1 MFSLRT
7 LVAASICAAAFAACG
22 GGGGS
27 SPTPV
32 TGGGGT
38 GATATPSPSPAPS
51 SSPAFTASY
60 ASQPALDGG
69 TVQFSCGCASTAGT
83 ANVGADGSLA
93 ITQNSTGLPSGT
105 YTIVSGRN
113 YVIIG
118 QAASSHLQ
126 YWTLTN
132 LGTTSSTNRY
142 LGPSNGS
149 GVDNFTTLGALYVY
163 YNTGTPANSGS
174 SEAFDYWPFSGVQTW
189 VDHMRAGTTDTAEAK
204 ALSDIAAAQSA
215 TTSLYPTTPS
225 WTTATMDPPNAL
237 IQSDLS
243 ALASDTGDSTK
254 PTECTSVCSTN

>member
-1 MFSLRT
+1 MFSIRSLFA
-7 LVAASICAAAFAACG
+7 VGSAAICAAAFAACG

-32 TGGGGT
+32 TV
-38 GATATPSPSPAPS
+38 GATATPSASPAPS

-60 ASQPALDGG
+60 ASQPSLDGG

-83 ANVGADGSLA
+83 AAIGSDGSLA
-93 ITQNSTGLPSGT
+93 VSQNSAGLPSGT

-113 YVIIG
+113 YVMIG

-126 YWTLTN
+126 YWTLMN
-132 LGTTSSTNRY
+132 LGATAASDRY

-163 YNTGTPANSGS
+163 YNSGNPAGSGS

-189 VDHMRAGTTDTAEAK
+189 VDHMRAGTTDTVEAK

-215 TTSLYPTTPS
+215 STSLYPTTPS
-225 WTTATMDPPNAL
+225 WATPTMDPANAL
-237 IQSDLS
+237 IQSDLA
-243 ALASDTGDSTK
+243 ALAADTADSTK
-254 PTECTSVCSTN
+254 PTECTSVCASN